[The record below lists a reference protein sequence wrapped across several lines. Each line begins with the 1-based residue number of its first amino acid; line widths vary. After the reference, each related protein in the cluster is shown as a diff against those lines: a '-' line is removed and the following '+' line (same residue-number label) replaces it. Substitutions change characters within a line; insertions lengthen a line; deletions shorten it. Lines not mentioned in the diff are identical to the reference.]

1 MTSQKIASI
10 SEDAT
15 PVRKR
20 MSIIALFFM
29 FYVGVT
35 QQKQILGNIFTG
47 PSQGPS
53 VSVGRPAAIREV
65 RNDLIKSDPLIPPTK
80 MKTVLSIVCLDH
92 YANALFVHLMACF
105 ASLSVG

>member
-1 MTSQKIASI
+1 
-10 SEDAT
+10 
-15 PVRKR
+15 
-20 MSIIALFFM
+20 M
-29 FYVGVT
+29 FLCRCDTAEADSGEHT
-35 QQKQILGNIFTG
+35 FTG

-53 VSVGRPAAIREV
+53 VSVGRPAAVGEV

-80 MKTVLSIVCLDH
+80 MKTFLSIVCLDH